1 MDWIYYPHQLNGLQ
15 TSGKL
20 GLIDL
25 SNFFLPVYFHQW
37 QNICLSQKNDIKK
50 IVIEKNTQ

>member
-1 MDWIYYPHQLNGLQ
+1 MYYPHQLNGLQ

-25 SNFFLPVYFHQW
+25 SNFILPLYFHQW

-50 IVIEKNTQ
+50 IVIEKHPQ